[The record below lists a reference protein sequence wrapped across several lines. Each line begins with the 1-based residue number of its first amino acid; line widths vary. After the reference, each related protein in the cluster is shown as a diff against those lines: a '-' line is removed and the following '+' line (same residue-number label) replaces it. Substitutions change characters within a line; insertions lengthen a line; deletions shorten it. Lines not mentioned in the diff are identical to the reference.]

1 LETFNQ
7 FCVARFMKI
16 GHLLLKIISVVI
28 RMHTDIATSLKSNN
42 STIID
47 FYAFYLRMNMHLKLM
62 RFHV

>member
-1 LETFNQ
+1 
-7 FCVARFMKI
+7 MKI